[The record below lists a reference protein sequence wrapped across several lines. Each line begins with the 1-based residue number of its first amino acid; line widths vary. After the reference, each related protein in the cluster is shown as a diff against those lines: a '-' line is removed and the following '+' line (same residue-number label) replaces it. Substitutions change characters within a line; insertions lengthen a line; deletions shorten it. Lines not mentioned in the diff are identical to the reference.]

1 MANNT
6 TTYDFVNGTV
16 ADATEVNTN
25 FDDVVFGASPIGAII
40 SWLKNF
46 YELDTGTN
54 TSVTADKLVDSGA
67 TFETDGVA
75 VDMIVLNT
83 TDSTEAYVTAVDS
96 ETELTLSAD
105 IFTGTSKDY
114 DVLATPRLQANWK
127 ECDGTAIS
135 DSDSPFNGQNLP
147 NLNGGSVEENYS
159 FFLRGHSS
167 SGLTETSQNK
177 SHSHVI
183 DILDTHTTSGGHD
196 YLQGVGSGNNTTG
209 TATSGGSEAR
219 PMAYT
224 VVWIMRIK

>member
-16 ADATEVNTN
+16 ADATQVNTN
-25 FDDVVFGASPIGAII
+25 FDDVVFGASPIGAVM

-46 YELDTGTN
+46 YVLDTGTN

-67 TFETDGVA
+67 TFVTDGVA

-96 ETELTLSAD
+96 ETQLTLSAD
-105 IFTGTSKDY
+105 IFTGLTKNY

-135 DSDSPFNGQNLP
+135 DADSPFNGQNLP
-147 NLNGGSVEENYS
+147 DLNGSDN
-159 FFLRGHSS
+159 FLYGASS
-167 SGLTETSQNK
+167 SGGTKTQDFLPSHNHDVSVDVTS
-177 SHSHVI
+177 HGR
-183 DILDTHTTSGGHD
+183 LDTVAGATNYSNAQAWVNTKTSGTAWTGH
-196 YLQGVGSGNNTTG
+196 
-209 TATSGGSEAR
+209 AI
-219 PMAYT
+219 
-224 VVWIMRIK
+224 VWIMRIK

>member
-6 TTYDFVNGTV
+6 TTYDFGNGTV

-147 NLNGGSVEENYS
+147 DLNGGSVEENYS
-159 FFLRGHSS
+159 FFLRGHSA

-177 SHSHVI
+177 AHTHE
-183 DILDTHTTSGGHD
+183 LDKASGSTGSAAAEQASPISGTRTTQSSGG
-196 YLQGVGSGNNTTG
+196 
-209 TATSGGSEAR
+209 AEAR